1 MRCVL
6 CILSSEKLNPELGFT
21 TSPDKSSIGAAG
33 PLTSGRGPYAE
44 RFHERKHLDRL
55 TGGRRT
61 RSHDPHWAV
70 IRTEQAT
77 NLESKLVWPHQNK
90 RALIRECVAMLPA

>member
-6 CILSSEKLNPELGFT
+6 RILSSEKLDPEHGFT
-21 TSPDKSSIGAAG
+21 TSRDKSSIGAAG
-33 PLTSGRGPYAE
+33 PLTSGTYAE
-44 RFHERKHLDRL
+44 WLHERKHRDRL
-55 TGGRRT
+55 TAGRRT

-77 NLESKLVWPHQNK
+77 NLESELVRPYQNK
-90 RALIRECVAMLPA
+90 RALIRKCAAMLAA